1 MRASI
6 RQILKDNGFT
16 IASIASAL
24 YQVWSTVKQNEVNA
38 AQSAKSNIIESKID
52 KLNQSQQV
60 LIKKLTSED
69 DSIVSTKEIPNV
81 STQRL
86 VNMSEEEL
94 KQRSM
99 EEATNMRSLLEKTE
113 IYKKYESF
121 QKEQKLNESK
131 LESINKKLENKSLNH
146 DEIEKIREQKTEA
159 MSKLDESKKSLT
171 KSESTVIDDL
181 SDDIEKTEN
190 SQWDLFLEDFYNS
203 YWDYLES
210 LSLSQLISFVNLGF
224 SFGIFIN
231 SFNLVVLLWCD
242 KIIENFNLEIRF
254 PKIARYLKHR
264 QKVQKFKFTVLVTL
278 VILFY
283 IGQIIS
289 NIWFLSIL

>member
-1 MRASI
+1 
-6 RQILKDNGFT
+6 
-16 IASIASAL
+16 
-24 YQVWSTVKQNEVNA
+24 
-38 AQSAKSNIIESKID
+38 
-52 KLNQSQQV
+52 
-60 LIKKLTSED
+60 
-69 DSIVSTKEIPNV
+69 
-81 STQRL
+81 
-86 VNMSEEEL
+86 
-94 KQRSM
+94 
-99 EEATNMRSLLEKTE
+99 
-113 IYKKYESF
+113 
-121 QKEQKLNESK
+121 
-131 LESINKKLENKSLNH
+131 
-146 DEIEKIREQKTEA
+146 

-181 SDDIEKTEN
+181 SDDIEKN
-190 SQWDLFLEDFYNS
+190 RKFSVGSFLEDFYNS

>member
-60 LIKKLTSED
+60 LVKKLTSED

-121 QKEQKLNESK
+121 QKEQKLNE
-131 LESINKKLENKSLNH
+131 
-146 DEIEKIREQKTEA
+146 
-159 MSKLDESKKSLT
+159 
-171 KSESTVIDDL
+171 
-181 SDDIEKTEN
+181 
-190 SQWDLFLEDFYNS
+190 
-203 YWDYLES
+203 
-210 LSLSQLISFVNLGF
+210 
-224 SFGIFIN
+224 
-231 SFNLVVLLWCD
+231 
-242 KIIENFNLEIRF
+242 
-254 PKIARYLKHR
+254 
-264 QKVQKFKFTVLVTL
+264 
-278 VILFY
+278 
-283 IGQIIS
+283 
-289 NIWFLSIL
+289 